1 MPFLKALESF
11 DAPFLEK
18 EILKR
23 FRDNLVFS
31 NLIIPI
37 FLTLSIR
44 LLKITNC
51 FLKKTTSISCTHPQ
65 TL

>member
-18 EILKR
+18 EISKR

-31 NLIIPI
+31 NLIILI

-51 FLKKTTSISCTHPQ
+51 FLKKTTSISYTRPQ

>member
-18 EILKR
+18 EISKR

-31 NLIIPI
+31 NLITLI
-37 FLTLSIR
+37 FLTPSIR

-51 FLKKTTSISCTHPQ
+51 FLKQTISISYTRLQ

>member
-18 EILKR
+18 EISKR

-31 NLIIPI
+31 NPI
-37 FLTLSIR
+37 TPICLTPSIR

-51 FLKKTTSISCTHPQ
+51 FLKKTILISYTR
-65 TL
+65 